1 MLLLKLFRYTVE
13 NAALYTQVCP
23 SKDAVS
29 EATIQTIF
37 H

>member
-1 MLLLKLFRYTVE
+1 MLLLRYTVE
-13 NAALYTQVCP
+13 NTALHTQVCP

-29 EATIQTIF
+29 EATIQAIF